1 MTPAA
6 RKDDLVIQEVD
17 GETLVYD
24 LKTNKVV
31 SLNKTSALVWK
42 NCDGKKTAAEIA
54 KEIRQNIGI
63 KINEDFVYFAVNQL
77 NKEDLLKPAFD
88 YSDKFAGMSR
98 REVIRKVGVGAMIA
112 LPVVAA
118 LVAPNAIQAQS
129 CTGIGTMQVPG
140 CPCSQPSDCAPGSC
154 MTPSAMSPTGLICG

>member
-1 MTPAA
+1 MTPSA
-6 RKDDLVIQEVD
+6 RKDDLIIQEVD

-24 LKTNKVV
+24 LKTNKIV
-31 SLNKTSALVWK
+31 SLNKTSSLVWK

-54 KEIRQNIGI
+54 KEIQHNIGT

-77 NKEDLLKPAFD
+77 NKENLLKPPFD

-98 REVIRKVGVGAMIA
+98 REVIRKVGVGAMA
-112 LPVVAA
+112 SLPVVAA
-118 LVAPNAIQAQS
+118 LVAPSAIQAQT

-140 CPCSQPSDCAPGSC
+140 CPCSQPADCAPGSC
-154 MTPSAMSPTGLICG
+154 MTPNAMSPTGLVCG